1 MCSLTL
7 WTLTVSVS
15 YTFIRLFLNIKISHF
30 QYDSFWRLTSLSSI
44 LTLAVGNK
52 TTTFLECQKQVTFQ
66 CNFFLRAG
74 PSVGLELT
82 PSHIDTCVL
91 VSKLQTKMFVGRKKK
106 ASYFPIWLFLEGGYW
121 SRKRRTSIYENLII
135 YWTYLQLTFSLSGTE
150 GPQFMLVY
158 NLLELICNL
167 PFLFQEQKDGR
178 SRRNR
183 PAFLPPAKSCVA
195 SSKNCERCWKWT
207 LLHCYFLLDSF
218 SLYCYFD
225 WSSFSSTEVFFTNPL
240 FFWALLLLNAFLLTY

>member
-1 MCSLTL
+1 
-7 WTLTVSVS
+7 
-15 YTFIRLFLNIKISHF
+15 
-30 QYDSFWRLTSLSSI
+30 
-44 LTLAVGNK
+44 
-52 TTTFLECQKQVTFQ
+52 
-66 CNFFLRAG
+66 
-74 PSVGLELT
+74 
-82 PSHIDTCVL
+82 
-91 VSKLQTKMFVGRKKK
+91 MFVGRKQKK

-150 GPQFMLVY
+150 GPQFILVY

-195 SSKNCERCWKWT
+195 SSKNCERCWKRT
-207 LLHCYFLLDSF
+207 LLHCYFLLNAF

-225 WSSFSSTEVFFTNPL
+225 WSSFSCTEVFLLTPFFFFGAVIAKRVLTNLLNL
-240 FFWALLLLNAFLLTY
+240 FFGIYSYFWWDCFLLYYFFAVLFFAVFLFLTRLFCTVISDRTRSCCIDIFY